1 MEIYLMRHGIAED
14 PVPGMRDAER
24 PLTGEGKK
32 KLREVL
38 QTAKRAGVRPSAIL
52 SSPYRRARETAA
64 IAADVLSLTVEPFLS
79 QHFTPM
85 AEPHKGWEEI
95 RLFSSEPAV
104 LITTHEPF
112 TGMMVAFLLGASH
125 LPIDVKKGSL
135 IRIDVEGTGPHPR
148 GVLKWILTP
157 RLAGV

>member
-38 QTAKRAGVRPSAIL
+38 QAAKRAGVRPTNIL

-64 IAADVLSLTVEPFLS
+64 IAAEVLSVHAELFLS

-95 RLFSSEPAV
+95 RLFSSEPSI

-112 TGMMVAFLLGASH
+112 TGLMVAFLLGVTH

-135 IRIDVEGTGPHPR
+135 IRIDVDAAGPHPR

>member
-1 MEIYLMRHGIAED
+1 MEVYLMRHGIAAD
-14 PVPGMRDAER
+14 PAPGMRDADRE
-24 PLTGEGKK
+24 LTSEGKK

-38 QTAKRAGVRPSAIL
+38 QVARRAGVRPATVL
-52 SSPYRRARETAA
+52 SSPYRRARESAEIA
-64 IAADVLSLTVEPFLS
+64 IDVLSLPTQPVFCKEL
-79 QHFTPM
+79 TPM
-85 AEPHKGWEEI
+85 ADPRKAWDEI
-95 RLFSSEPAV
+95 RVFSDSPSL

-112 TGMMVAFLLGASH
+112 TGLMAAFLLGIGH

-135 IRIDVEGTGPHPR
+135 IRIDVDGFGPHPR